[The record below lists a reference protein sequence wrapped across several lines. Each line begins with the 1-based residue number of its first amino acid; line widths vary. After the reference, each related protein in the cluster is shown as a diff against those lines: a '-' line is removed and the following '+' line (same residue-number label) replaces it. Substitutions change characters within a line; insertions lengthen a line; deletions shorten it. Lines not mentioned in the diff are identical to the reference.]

1 MTVHPAVAA
10 AVADAHRREWAFVLA
25 ATVRVTRD
33 LDLAEECV
41 QEAYARAL
49 GTWGSTGIPGRPG
62 AWLTTVARRRAVD
75 LLRRDATARRVLP
88 LLVTDPA
95 LAPGTG
101 LADDGPGACALPGQA
116 SSAVASSA
124 GSARPAGTA
133 EAQIPDDR
141 LRLVFTCCH
150 PTLSDEAQV
159 ALALRLLCGLS
170 TAEVARAF
178 LVSEKTMAA
187 RITRAKKKIAAARI
201 PYRVPPVAE
210 LPERV
215 DAVLTVVHLLYST
228 GYAAPAG
235 DELMR
240 TDLAERSLDL
250 ARMLHGLLAGHHEVT
265 GLLAL
270 ILLTDA
276 RRDARVDG
284 DGRLVL
290 LSEQDRARWDTAKI
304 AEGAALVREALGTG
318 PPGRF
323 TLMAAIA
330 AVHDEAPS
338 FADTDWAQIVGLYD
352 VLMRRWPSPVVALN
366 RAVAVGFADGPG
378 AGLTDLDALAER
390 PELAGYGYLSASRA
404 DFLRRLGRTDEA
416 RLAYQEALLL
426 TENAAERAFLAARL
440 DQLGP

>member
-1 MTVHPAVAA
+1 MTPGGAAPSLVQA
-10 AVADAHRREWAFVLA
+10 AVADAHRSEWAFVLA

-41 QEAYARAL
+41 QDAYARAL
-49 GTWGSTGIPGRPG
+49 DTWGSAGIPGRPG
-62 AWLTTVARRRAVD
+62 AWLTTVARRRALD

-95 LAPGTG
+95 LVPGTG
-101 LADDGPGACALPGQA
+101 P
-116 SSAVASSA
+116 A
-124 GSARPAGTA
+124 GSAGPPGSAGPASSPRPAGPA

-150 PTLSDEAQV
+150 PTLSNEAQV

-250 ARMLHGLLAGHHEVT
+250 ARMLHGLLASHHEVT

-284 DGRLVL
+284 AGRLVL

-304 AEGAALVREALGTG
+304 TEGAALVREALGTG

-338 FADTDWAQIVGLYD
+338 FGDTDWAQIVGLYD
-352 VLMRRWPSPVVALN
+352 VLMHRWPSPVVALN

-378 AGLTDLDALAER
+378 AALTDLDALAES

-440 DQLGP
+440 EQLGP